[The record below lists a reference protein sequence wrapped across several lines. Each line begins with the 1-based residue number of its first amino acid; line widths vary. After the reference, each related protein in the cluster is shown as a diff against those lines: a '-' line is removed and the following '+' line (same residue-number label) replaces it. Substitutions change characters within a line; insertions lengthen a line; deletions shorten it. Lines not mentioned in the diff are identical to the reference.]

1 MQKDNLLLCVFVRAC
16 SCCMTRV
23 RCGRIV
29 TSWTRS
35 EKRPLKSIPYFRFR
49 NLRWLV
55 QSIVQSIFERK
66 VTALVAS
73 NFGKP
78 LATLAS
84 EQKS

>member
-1 MQKDNLLLCVFVRAC
+1 MLVCQSLQLQ
-16 SCCMTRV
+16 MTRV
-23 RCGRIV
+23 RCGHNM

-66 VTALVAS
+66 VTALVCT
-73 NFGKP
+73 FRR
-78 LATLAS
+78 LATL
-84 EQKS
+84 